1 MTSRIISAGAY
12 FHKKYPG
19 SLIFYRLENSY
30 VAFQEDAE
38 RAAKILQM
46 VVTPTREGISS
57 LSIVRSQF
65 LDTMELITM
74 CGIMFRCITY
84 RNDDGVFA
92 IPDVKRLQEEEEMDY

>member
-1 MTSRIISAGAY
+1 MTSRIISAGVY
-12 FHKKYPG
+12 YHQKYPG

-57 LSIVRSQF
+57 LSIVRSKF
-65 LDTMELITM
+65 LDAMELITM
-74 CGIMFRCITY
+74 CGISFRGITY
-84 RNDDGVFA
+84 RDDDGELA

>member
-1 MTSRIISAGAY
+1 MTSRIISAGMY
-12 FHKKYPG
+12 FHQKYPG
-19 SLIFYRLENSY
+19 SLIFYRMGNSY

-65 LDTMELITM
+65 LDAMELITM
-74 CGIMFRCITY
+74 CGISFRGIAY
-84 RNDDGVFA
+84 RDDDGNFA
-92 IPDVKRLQEEEEMDY
+92 IPDVKRIQEEEEMDY